1 MPRCR
6 VGGDTSLV
14 QAGVGISND
23 ALKLRRDYGL
33 RCAGLLDLSQLAARA
48 LADGARPWCLAE
60 LCERVL
66 RRRLRK
72 CAELRTGSNWAAA
85 QLTAEQLECA
95 ALLSPR
101 DASSLQPCAFR
112 LQPCASRLQP
122 CVCLTRQV
130 RRPRRVGR

>member
-1 MPRCR
+1 MSEVTPLLDRAVR
-6 VGGDTSLV
+6 GGREGTVSAVSEVTPLSGV

-95 ALLSPR
+95 ALPR
-101 DASSLQPCAFR
+101 DA
-112 LQPCASRLQP
+112 
-122 CVCLTRQV
+122 
-130 RRPRRVGR
+130 

>member
-1 MPRCR
+1 M
-6 VGGDTSLV
+6 
-14 QAGVGISND
+14 GISND

-33 RCAGLLDLSQLAARA
+33 CCAGLLDLSQLAACA

-95 ALLSPR
+95 AHLQAAACSPVHQL
-101 DASSLQPCAFR
+101 AVHNSLQPCASEACSPMPPGCSPA
-112 LQPCASRLQP
+112 LTPCAQLQ
-122 CVCLTRQV
+122 LDALKSAAL
-130 RRPRRVGR
+130 

>member
-1 MPRCR
+1 MSDVTPLL
-6 VGGDTSLV
+6 GV
-14 QAGVGISND
+14 QAGVGIGND
-23 ALKLRRDYGL
+23 ALKLRCDYGL

-95 ALLSPR
+95 VSPSTSACCPVR
-101 DASSLQPCAFR
+101 SGCNPVYLA
-112 LQPCASRLQP
+112 
-122 CVCLTRQV
+122 RQV